1 MLPISAAL
9 FVGLVFYHSPLS
21 SSLFPASEGKSMSG
35 ILFQL
40 EHTYVQVADIDRL
53 TPSEKERG
61 KEGKGEREREMER
74 GEGGRDQ
81 KRERGR
87 EMEGG
92 GGGRDQKREG
102 ERNILHIGEE
112 TVE

>member
-21 SSLFPASEGKSMSG
+21 SSLFPASEEKSMIG

-61 KEGKGEREREMER
+61 EGGEGREGKRD
-74 GEGGRDQ
+74 GEGGKEEGI

-87 EMEGG
+87 EMERG
-92 GGGRDQKREG
+92 
-102 ERNILHIGEE
+102 GEE
-112 TVE
+112 GIKRRGGEKHTSHR